1 MSTSLKFARFLTSQ
15 RADFG
20 SIIRKTS
27 RECSHMDFVGIDRR
41 NSFKLAGKDGIVMRH
56 RVDKK
61 DVSLTTDVDV
71 Q

>member
-1 MSTSLKFARFLTSQ
+1 
-15 RADFG
+15 
-20 SIIRKTS
+20 
-27 RECSHMDFVGIDRR
+27 MDFVGIDRR